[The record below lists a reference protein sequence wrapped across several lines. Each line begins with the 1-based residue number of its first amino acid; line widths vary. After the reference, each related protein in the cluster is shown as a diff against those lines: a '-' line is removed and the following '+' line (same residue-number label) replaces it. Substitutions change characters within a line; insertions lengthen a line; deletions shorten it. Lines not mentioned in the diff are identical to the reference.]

1 VDIYK
6 IGVSILATNSV
17 SPVLGRN
24 QPKAT
29 PISMSLNIDGR
40 TLAQALADQLY
51 QHATGA
57 PSYDGMQR
65 FIPADGG
72 IMGT

>member
-1 VDIYK
+1 
-6 IGVSILATNSV
+6 
-17 SPVLGRN
+17 
-24 QPKAT
+24 
-29 PISMSLNIDGR
+29 MSLNIDGR
-40 TLAQALADQLY
+40 TLAQALADQFY